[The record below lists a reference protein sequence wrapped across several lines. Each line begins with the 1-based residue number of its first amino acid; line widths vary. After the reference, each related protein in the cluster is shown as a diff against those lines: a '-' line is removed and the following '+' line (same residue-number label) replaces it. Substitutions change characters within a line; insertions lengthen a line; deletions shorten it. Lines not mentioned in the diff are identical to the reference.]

1 MFIFNL
7 LVLLL
12 SLMVNDARTFTSTLI
27 RDNQINF
34 NCTDSYRLKMD
45 RLVNTIMAFGE
56 NGRTFPENDQQLKPF
71 CE

>member
-1 MFIFNL
+1 
-7 LVLLL
+7 
-12 SLMVNDARTFTSTLI
+12 MVNFVQTITPPLT

-34 NCTDSYRLKMD
+34 NCTDSYRLQMD

-56 NGRTFPENDQQLKPF
+56 SGRTFPENDQQLKPF